1 MIITVSGLIASGKT
15 TTARALAGL
24 LGLRYLSAGEV
35 MRRWAAQRGIT
46 LLRFSELAE
55 QDHSIDRE
63 LDRLQVEMAREGDL
77 VLDSRLGGWFV
88 AADMKVWLKAPVEV
102 RARRVSEREGI
113 PVEAARAELQH
124 REESERRRYRE
135 IYGIDL
141 DDLSP
146 YHVVLDTSLW
156 GPEEVTE
163 ALALL
168 ARAVGR
174 RVP

>member
-15 TTARALAGL
+15 TAARALAGQ
-24 LGLRYLSAGEV
+24 LGLRYLSAGEI

-55 QDHSIDRE
+55 QDHSIDQE
-63 LDRLQVEMAREGDL
+63 LDRLQVEMTREGNL

-88 AADMKVWLKAPVEV
+88 AADMKVWLRAPLEV
-102 RARRVSEREGI
+102 RARRVSEREGV
-113 PVEAARAELQH
+113 PVEVAQAELLR

-146 YHVVLDTSLW
+146 YHVVLDTSRW

-163 ALALL
+163 ALVLL

-174 RVP
+174 RTP